1 MDASGNKTSVDT
13 YDSNFTIKEI
23 AEQTEQHFKEL
34 DALNKCV
41 GCLWWYEG
49 SCVSENLEDIY
60 YDKTYM
66 TGECIGFLRKDYMEH
81 MIDMK
86 SRLLAYVDENKDN
99 KMYKYIFNMSYND
112 TLTMYEKVFNS

>member
-1 MDASGNKTSVDT
+1 M
-13 YDSNFTIKEI
+13 TI
-23 AEQTEQHFKEL
+23 FEL
-34 DALNKCV
+34 

-49 SCVSENLEDIY
+49 SCVSEDLENIY

-66 TGECIGFLRKDYMEH
+66 TEECIGFLREDYIEH
-81 MIDMK
+81 IIDMK

-99 KMYKYIFNMSYND
+99 KMYKYIFHMSYRD